1 MLPVPLARRCVLTSA
16 VGPDVSGSTP
26 GIECVQMPERSGIDG
41 EPFGCAYIGAAVV
54 DTNVTNRRK
63 FRCREFMLSSPF
75 RAAPNMS
82 QKRCY
87 TLRARASKNQAP
99 GAHAEGDWPRAWQ
112 AVVLHFQPPLRQRRD
127 KTATSA
133 PTSVGGGIGGHPR
146 EIPGP
151 RAG

>member
-1 MLPVPLARRCVLTSA
+1 MLPVPFARRCVLTSA
-16 VGPDVSGSTP
+16 VGPDVSGSNP

-41 EPFGCAYIGAAVV
+41 EPFGCAYIGDAAV

-87 TLRARASKNQAP
+87 TLRARASKTKRLALMLKARPAP
-99 GAHAEGDWPRAWQ
+99 DSQFSGGRRWVRHAESAIGDP
-112 AVVLHFQPPLRQRRD
+112 
-127 KTATSA
+127 
-133 PTSVGGGIGGHPR
+133 
-146 EIPGP
+146 
-151 RAG
+151 